1 MLNGPVADA
10 YNPAYL
16 NFYKNGIRVYE
27 EGLYEYNGDYYYVRS
42 NGLLLTWG
50 MYITKTNGLMPEGEY
65 KFGADGKLQMLNGP
79 VADAYNP
86 AYLNFYKNGIR
97 VYEEGL
103 YEYNGDYYYVR
114 SNGLLLTWGMY
125 ITKTNGLMPEG
136 EYKFGADGKL
146 QMLNGP
152 VADAYNPAYLNFYK
166 NGIRVYEEG
175 LYEYNGDYYYV
186 RSNGLLLTWGMY
198 ITKTN
203 GLMPEGEY
211 KFGADGKLQMLN
223 GPVADAYNPTY
234 LNFYKNG
241 VRVYEEGLY
250 EYNGD
255 YYYVRS
261 NGLLLTWDMYITKT
275 NGLMPEGEYKF
286 GADGK
291 MVTNN

>member
-1 MLNGPVADA
+1 
-10 YNPAYL
+10 
-16 NFYKNGIRVYE
+16 
-27 EGLYEYNGDYYYVRS
+27 
-42 NGLLLTWG
+42 
-50 MYITKTNGLMPEGEY
+50 MPEGEY

-125 ITKTNGLMPEG
+125 ITKTNGLLPEG
-136 EYKFGADGKL
+136 EYTFGADGKL

-152 VADAYNPAYLNFYK
+152 VADAYNPA
-166 NGIRVYEEG
+166 
-175 LYEYNGDYYYV
+175 
-186 RSNGLLLTWGMY
+186 
-198 ITKTN
+198 
-203 GLMPEGEY
+203 
-211 KFGADGKLQMLN
+211 
-223 GPVADAYNPTY
+223 Y

-291 MVTNN
+291 MITND